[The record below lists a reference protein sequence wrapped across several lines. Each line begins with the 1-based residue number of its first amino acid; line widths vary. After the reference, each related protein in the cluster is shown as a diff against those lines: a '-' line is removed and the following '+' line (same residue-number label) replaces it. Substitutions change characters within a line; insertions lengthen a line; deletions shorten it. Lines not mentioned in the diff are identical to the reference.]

1 MCELCFEASS
11 DKDLDNVKVSETPI
25 IHFTKEEVEEVE
37 AKVAI
42 SKSKSDIKVNKKG
55 WPAEMYVGSKK
66 RPITF

>member
-25 IHFTKEEVEEVE
+25 IHFTKEELEE

-42 SKSKSDIKVNKKG
+42 SKSKSDIKVNNKG